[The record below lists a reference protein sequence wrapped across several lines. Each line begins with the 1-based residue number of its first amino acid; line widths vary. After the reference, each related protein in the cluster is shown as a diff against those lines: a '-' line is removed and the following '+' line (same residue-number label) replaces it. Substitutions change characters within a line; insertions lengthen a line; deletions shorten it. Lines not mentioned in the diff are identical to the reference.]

1 VTFGPPARR
10 LPRALASVV
19 ALAALAT
26 GATVAVASPAALAAG
41 ASTCS
46 GTVTS
51 YTVSAVAGTPQSAE
65 TGEAFG
71 TDLVAQVLENTP
83 TGSCPAA
90 GIAVTFSTPTS
101 GPSASFNG
109 GADVASVATD
119 QSGDATAPTLY
130 ANSLVGA
137 YTVVASASATS
148 AEATFSLA
156 NTTVGLPASV
166 QATSGGEQ
174 SATVG
179 TTFAQPLQVTVTDAY
194 GNPVAGADVNFVVVA
209 EDGAGATFVGGGT
222 SAQETT
228 NVEGQATSPV
238 LEAGTTAGSFSVTA
252 TVTGATA
259 AVFTLADLA
268 SAPYAIT
275 PGVGSGQQAP
285 LGADFA
291 VPLAVTVTDEHG
303 NPVAGASVS
312 FSAPTSGPSGVF
324 ARAGQSVTVETSSDG
339 VATAP
344 AFSAGMQAGGYVVV
358 ARVAGLSQVAS
369 FALVNTARSSASL
382 AGPAGAYWA
391 VTNGAKVLGSGS
403 AAVYGWPKHARGRV
417 VAMAATPD
425 GQGYWLATS
434 AGAVYAYGQARYL
447 GGPARPVGQVVA
459 IAATSDGRGYWLATS
474 AGAVYAYG
482 DAKAYGSPE
491 ARGLKLASPVV
502 AMAATPDGRGYWL
515 ASSDG
520 GVFAYGDAKYL
531 GGPSRKEIGSAVAA
545 IASSPTGAGYWLASS
560 DGGVFAYG
568 DATFYGSAVGIS
580 PCPVRAIVVTPD
592 GGGYWVMS
600 ANGTVAGFGDAGAQ
614 GSAAPPKGTSLVAGA
629 AA

>member
-1 VTFGPPARR
+1 MA
-10 LPRALASVV
+10 LPLV
-19 ALAALAT
+19 ALAT
-26 GATVAVASPAALAAG
+26 GATAVVSSPAASAAG
-41 ASTCS
+41 VSTCS

-51 YTVSAVAGTPQSAE
+51 YTISAVAGTPQSAE

-109 GADVASVATD
+109 DVNVASVATD

-137 YTVVASASATS
+137 YTVVASASVTS

-156 NTTVGLPASV
+156 NTTVGVPATV
-166 QATSGGEQ
+166 QATSGGGQ

-179 TTFAQPLQVTVTDAY
+179 TAFAQPLQVTVTDAY
-194 GNPVAGADVNFVVVA
+194 GDPVAGADVNFAVVA

-228 NVEGQATSPV
+228 NAEGQATSPV
-238 LEAGTTAGSFSVTA
+238 LEAGTTAGSFYVTA
-252 TVTGATA
+252 TVTGATVA
-259 AVFTLADLA
+259 EFTLADLA
-268 SAPYAIT
+268 SAPYAVT
-275 PGVGSGQQAP
+275 PGAGSGQEAP
-285 LGADFA
+285 FGADFA
-291 VPLAVTVTDEHG
+291 VPLAVTVTDDQGH
-303 NPVAGASVS
+303 PVVGASVS
-312 FSAPTSGPSGVF
+312 FSAPLSGPSGVF
-324 ARAGQSVTVETSSDG
+324 AGAGQSVTVRTNSDG

-344 AFSAGMQAGGYVVV
+344 AFSAGMQACGYVVV

-369 FALVNTARSSASL
+369 FALVNTARTSASV

-391 VTNGAKVLGSGS
+391 VTNRAQVLGSGG
-403 AAVYGWPKHARGRV
+403 AVIYGWPKHPRGQV
-417 VAMAATPD
+417 VAMAAVPD
-425 GQGYWLATS
+425 GLGYWLVTS

-447 GGPARPVGQVVA
+447 GGPPHPVGQVVA
-459 IAATSDGRGYWLATS
+459 MAGAPDGLGYWLVTS

-491 ARGLKLASPVV
+491 ASGLKLSSPVV
-502 AMAATPDGRGYWL
+502 AMAGAPDGRGYWL
-515 ASSDG
+515 
-520 GVFAYGDAKYL
+520 V
-531 GGPSRKEIGSAVAA
+531 
-545 IASSPTGAGYWLASS
+545 SS

-568 DATFYGSAVGIS
+568 DATFYGSGVDIS
-580 PCPVRAIVVTPD
+580 PRPVRAIVVTPD
-592 GGGYWVMS
+592 GGGYWLIS

-614 GSAAPPKGTSLVAGA
+614 GSGAPPKGTSLVAGA